1 MSGDKGLP
9 AVGRRRSPA
18 PAPPLDNDDLLS
30 DILLRLPPLPSSLP
44 RASLVC
50 KRWRRLVSAPA
61 FVRRFR
67 ARHRRSA
74 PLLGFF
80 TQGDSS
86 VSFTSTLDPPD
97 RLPRGHFSLK
107 LEDRCRFYSCRHGL
121 CLIVNRMDRQ
131 FLVWEPVTGDL
142 RRVAFPPEF
151 GNAGN
156 KLVQH
161 AAVLR
166 APGDVHAGEDHSI
179 PFLVALVGRDEACT
193 RAFACVYSSETGVWS
208 NLISTACPS
217 MVPMYYNPNTLCGS
231 SLYWLLGPRMAIL
244 EFDLDK
250 QFLEVIDVPSS
261 DDRYRMFQQWVI
273 PAEGGGLGFLCMS
286 GYSAQLWMRKV
297 DSDGIAGWVLG
308 RTIELDKLL
317 SLDSEVNFPPLI
329 IGFAEEDN
337 TIFFMTSISGI
348 DISVSIVQ
356 LDSAR
361 FKKPF
366 RIEKIDYHHP
376 FSSVY
381 TAGNTVLV
389 SNNIGFFVLIDRMIY
404 HRGHVR
410 SDGY

>member
-1 MSGDKGLP
+1 MSGDNGSP
-9 AVGRRRSPA
+9 AASRRRFPA

-44 RASLVC
+44 RAFLVC
-50 KRWRRLVSAPA
+50 KRWRRLVSDPA
-61 FVRRFR
+61 FARRFR

-80 TQGDSS
+80 TERDGIL
-86 VSFTSTLDPPD
+86 SFTSTLDPPD

-107 LEDRCRFYSCRHGL
+107 LEDKCRFYGCRHGL
-121 CLIVNRMDRQ
+121 VLIINRMDRQ

-142 RRVAFPPEF
+142 RRIAFPREF

-166 APGDVHAGEDHSI
+166 AHGDVHAGEDHQSI
-179 PFLVALVGRDEACT
+179 PFLVALVGSDKACT

-208 NLISTACPS
+208 NLISTECSS
-217 MVPMYYNPNTLCGS
+217 MVPMHYHPSTLCGS

-250 QFLEVIDVPSS
+250 HFLGVIDVPLS
-261 DDRYRMFQQWVI
+261 DDSYRMFQQWVI
-273 PAEGGGLGFLCMS
+273 PAEGGGLSFLCMS
-286 GYSAQLWMRKV
+286 DYSAQLWTRKV

-317 SLDSEVNFPPLI
+317 SLNCDVAFSPMI
-329 IGFAEEDN
+329 SGFAEEDN
-337 TIFFMTSISGI
+337 TTFFMTSISGFG
-348 DISVSIVQ
+348 VSAFIVQ

-366 RIEKIDYHHP
+366 SLANLDYHHP
-376 FSSVY
+376 FATVY
-381 TAGNTVLV
+381 TAGKSILV
-389 SNNIGFFVLIDRMIY
+389 RCRVTT
-404 HRGHVR
+404 
-410 SDGY
+410 